1 MRFKRTLAAAICAF
15 GMGSNAFAQDT
26 TPAGFTQT
34 RFPVVLAEGLGGINF
49 FMVAEQLRAGGA
61 TVFLTTLDNANT
73 SIVRGQ
79 QLLTQINQIRA
90 MTGSARVNLIGHS
103 QGGLDARFVLGT
115 QPQVLASITQAG
127 TPNLGSAV
135 ANALAG
141 SGLEGLL
148 GGFLP
153 LIGGEGGGTDPAAA
167 VRFLT
172 TAEGARFTEMFP
184 AGVPTTMCGMGA
196 PSANGVALFSFG
208 GTTLNTNFADISD
221 FLLSFL
227 SIFFGIP
234 GFGGEVNDGLVG
246 QCSTHFG
253 TVIRDN
259 FVMNHID
266 LVNQVNG
273 AVGMD
278 NPIAVYRMQVNRL
291 KNMGL

>member
-1 MRFKRTLAAAICAF
+1 MNFKRLLITTICSL
-15 GMGSNAFAQDT
+15 GMASSAFAQT
-26 TPAGFTQT
+26 AQPGFTQT
-34 RFPVVLAEGLGGINF
+34 RFPIVLVEGLGGINF

-61 TVFLTTLDNANT
+61 TVFLTTVDNANT
-73 SIVRGQ
+73 SLVRGQ

-90 MTGSARVNLIGHS
+90 MTGAAKVNVMGHS

-115 QPQVLASITQAG
+115 QPDVLASITQAG

-135 ANALAG
+135 ANSLAG
-141 SGLEGLL
+141 TGLEGLL
-148 GGFLP
+148 GAFIP

-172 TAEGARFTEMFP
+172 AAEAARFNTQFP
-184 AGVPTTMCGMGA
+184 AGLPTTMCGQGA
-196 PSANGVALFSFG
+196 PTASGVALFSFG
-208 GTTLNTNFADISD
+208 GTTVSTNFADISD
-221 FLLSFL
+221 FFLSFL
-227 SIFFGIP
+227 GIFFGIP
-234 GFGGEVNDGLVG
+234 GLGGEANDGLVG

-253 TVIRDN
+253 TVIRDD
-259 FVMNHID
+259 FVMNHLD

-278 NPIAVYRMQVNRL
+278 NPVEQYRAIANRL